1 MLSTQTHDYDGTL
14 GPLWERARKEAVAKG
29 WRSLGLT
36 EALHKGQAMVGA
48 RVSALRALGFLASET
63 GNFDD
68 KSSLD
73 AQEIFQWL
81 MGIPSLDNDLL
92 ADVLGEIVDKGSC
105 PQGRTT
111 RLLQLFQSYL
121 DNPSE
126 SSDPFESNES
136 KSGEEDE
143 G

>member
-14 GPLWERARKEAVAKG
+14 GPLWEGARKKAVAKG

-63 GNFDD
+63 GNFDE
-68 KSSLD
+68 KSALD

-81 MGIPSLDNDLL
+81 MGIPSLDNNLL
-92 ADVLGEIVDKGSC
+92 ADVLAEIVDKGSC

-121 DNPSE
+121 DDPSE
-126 SSDPFESNES
+126 PNES
-136 KSGEEDE
+136 KGGEEGDD
-143 G
+143 